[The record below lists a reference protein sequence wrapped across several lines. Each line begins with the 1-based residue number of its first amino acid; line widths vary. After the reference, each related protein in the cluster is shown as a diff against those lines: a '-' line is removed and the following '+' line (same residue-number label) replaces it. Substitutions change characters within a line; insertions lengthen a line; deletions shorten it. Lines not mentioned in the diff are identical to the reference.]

1 MKQNTNTASRIREQV
16 EKRNAIKAE
25 MENDKKAEA
34 RYQAERADAHMR
46 DLRDQFQK
54 ADNKIE
60 ALKDK
65 VDGMR
70 NRNST
75 VRVGSIAAIG
85 AGALATTMVALQSG
99 GEFDNMLRYG
109 VSLAACFGAFIL
121 NKHFHERDVKLSEVL
136 RRTNKW
142 AKGEFLPEEVQTFK
156 ELYDEVT
163 SDYKLD
169 NRKGYSHSF

>member
-1 MKQNTNTASRIREQV
+1 MRNKPIRTRQVKQNTNTAPRIREQV
-16 EKRNAIKAE
+16 EKRNAIKTA
-25 MENDKKAEA
+25 MEKDDKAEA
-34 RYQAERADAHMR
+34 RYQAERADANMR

-54 ADNKIE
+54 ADDKIE

-99 GEFDNMLRYG
+99 GEFDTTLRYA
-109 VSLAACFGAFIL
+109 LAIFACGGALIL

-142 AKGEFLPEEVQTFK
+142 SKGELLPEEVQRFIW
-156 ELYDEVT
+156 
-163 SDYKLD
+163 
-169 NRKGYSHSF
+169 